1 MLSGEGCACVT
12 FAGFGVLGGFWVSDL
27 FFWPCIFKIFQA
39 EWTNVVAR
47 VRASVSTGV
56 KMLLVAASAADR
68 KTAEQS
74 FSRIKVP
81 RGVIQSTCRP

>member
-1 MLSGEGCACVT
+1 MCYIRGVW
-12 FAGFGVLGGFWVSDL
+12 GFGWVLGLGFV
-27 FFWPCIFKIFQA
+27 FWPCIFKIFQA

-81 RGVIQSTCRP
+81 RGVVQSTCRP